1 MSVIKQQKQGI
12 AGGRT
17 GTRQRGTGTV
27 GGRGV
32 VGDLTYV

>member
-1 MSVIKQQKQGI
+1 MSVIKQQKQEI

-27 GGRGV
+27 GGV